1 MTPTNPDYLTADFG
15 YQASCPD
22 GTPNAASTR
31 NAVDSTGTTLPDVV
45 GYACAEIG
53 GNPGA
58 IGDFVWH
65 DADRDGI
72 QDVGEPGIANVTL
85 DLYRNGV
92 HVRQHGDGCGRRVHF
107 HGVAAGCLLGAGD
120 RSEQQAGR
128 LHAESRRPGPGQPE
142 PPSP

>member
-1 MTPTNPDYLTADFG
+1 MRTAPIADFG

-45 GYACAEIG
+45 DYACAEIG

-92 HVRQHGDGCGRRVHF
+92 KFASTVTDADGGYIF
-107 HGVAAGCLLGAGD
+107 TGSAAG
-120 RSEQQAGR
+120 
-128 LHAESRRPGPGQPE
+128 
-142 PPSP
+142 